1 MSQQA
6 AHRNWSLYNL
16 AQTGEKMLFL
26 KIISNAVDALD
37 IPYTYAGR
45 GQPSIGIDDM
55 IKCCC
60 IKVFNQF
67 SSRRC
72 VPDLQLAKALGY
84 IHRVPHFNI
93 VQKYMRSPEIV
104 PHLHDLYRAIALP
117 LYSVETTFAVDATG
131 FGTFRRRWCDSRLD
145 VKLKRDFKKLHVIS
159 GVRTNIITSAE
170 ASFGTCGDS
179 PYFGDLVRD
188 TAHDFRVREVYADS
202 GYLSRENCNLVAELG
217 ARPFIMPRSNTK
229 EYGRVDYHG
238 KIVPW
243 IEMVMLWKTNE
254 EAFRRHYHQRSNV
267 ESTFSMMKRKFLPYI
282 RSKGEQA
289 QFNELIVK
297 VCCHNASV
305 LVNSVFELSASM
317 EFATP
322 IPPGRARFDPHEA
335 QAGIKVQRD

>member
-1 MSQQA
+1 MSHQA

-26 KIISNAVDALD
+26 RIISDAVNALD
-37 IPYTYAGR
+37 ILYAYKGNGR
-45 GQPSIGIDDM
+45 PPLGMDDM

-60 IKVFNQF
+60 IKVFSQF

-72 VPDLQLAKALGY
+72 MADLQLARGMGY
-84 IHRVPHFNI
+84 IRAVPHFNTI
-93 VQKYMRSPEIV
+93 QGYMRSREIV
-104 PHLHDLYRAIALP
+104 PWLHDLYRMIALP

-145 VKLKRDFKKLHVIS
+145 PKLKRDFKKLHVIS

-179 PYFGDLVRD
+179 PYFGDLVKD
-188 TAHDFRVREVYADS
+188 TAHDFRVREVYADA
-202 GYLSRENCNLVAELG
+202 GYLSHKNCELVAELG
-217 ARPFIMPRSNTK
+217 ARPFIMPRSNVRDYDK
-229 EYGRVDYHG
+229 LDYHG
-238 KIVPW
+238 KILPW
-243 IEMVMLWKTNE
+243 AEMIMLWKTNE

-267 ESTFSMMKRKFLPYI
+267 EATFSMMKRKFLPYI

-317 EFATP
+317 EFEAP
-322 IPPGRARFDPHEA
+322 LPPGRAKFSL
-335 QAGIKVQRD
+335 